1 MTEDVKAKA
10 MQFALKLLGPVLTQF
25 TLAMKEARAN
35 GMSEAEIQ
43 RHITR
48 VCKMVESEHRGKV
61 ADSIVDEMLL
71 LLKKA
76 ALPSIKGPSLAI
88 KVPPRREAASLG
100 PVSYT
105 HLTLPTTPYV

>member
-1 MTEDVKAKA
+1 MTEDVRAKA
-10 MQFALKLLGPVLTQF
+10 RQFALKLLGPVLTQF

-35 GMSEAEIQ
+35 RMSEAEIQ

-61 ADSIVDEMLL
+61 ADSIIDEMLL

-76 ALPSIKGPSLAI
+76 ALPSIKGPTGRSNA
-88 KVPPRREAASLG
+88 
-100 PVSYT
+100 
-105 HLTLPTTPYV
+105 